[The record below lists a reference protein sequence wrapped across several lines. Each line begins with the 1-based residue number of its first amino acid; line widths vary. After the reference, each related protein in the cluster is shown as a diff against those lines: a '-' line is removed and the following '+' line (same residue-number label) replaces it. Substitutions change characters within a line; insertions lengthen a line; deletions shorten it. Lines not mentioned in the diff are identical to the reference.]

1 MKKLLTI
8 IATLSLLAIVE
19 TGTAR
24 AQVTDAVVADI
35 PFEFTVVNMTLPA
48 GRYTVKPFGEMP
60 GNLMAIVSE
69 EGKILRMFTI
79 ESAQVNEPPRDA
91 ELIFHRVGDHYF
103 LYEIFEQANSLGV
116 MLPKPSAERR
126 LEKEAAV
133 PGESSYVTVAALKTA
148 TSQR

>member
-8 IATLSLLAIVE
+8 IATLSLLAVVG

-116 MLPKPSAERR
+116 MIPKPRAERR

-133 PGESSYVTVAALKTA
+133 TGESSYVTVAALKTA
-148 TSQR
+148 ASQK